1 MSKEILV
8 LSYATFPS
16 NSPRH
21 LRTHELVR
29 ELSKQG
35 HKVTLYVLKGNYNYK
50 KYEEENNIEVKS
62 LGKTVF
68 FNFDPITGLKEPIVF
83 KIVRKFLGSYLEF
96 PLIELVV
103 NVFNVLKKENQ
114 KDLLITIGNPY
125 PLHWGAALFMH
136 FSKKNKFNKWIA
148 DCGDPYMGN
157 DFHKKPFYF
166 KYIEKFFCRKTDFI
180 TIPIHSA
187 IEGYYPEFH
196 NKIRVIPQGFNFSET
211 KIVKD
216 FVKNEIPTFIY
227 AGIFYEKLRDPR
239 PLLDY
244 LIDLKVDFKFKVYT
258 KNKLFLEKYITISPE
273 RIEVLDYIP
282 RDELIFEMSKADF
295 LINIE
300 NPSHVH
306 SPSKLIDYAL
316 SKRPILSLNTNDK
329 LDKRLINDFLQGN
342 YDRALSVPN
351 IDIYD
356 IKNVARKFIELVD

>member
-1 MSKEILV
+1 M
-8 LSYATFPS
+8 
-16 NSPRH
+16 
-21 LRTHELVR
+21 
-29 ELSKQG
+29 
-35 HKVTLYVLKGNYNYK
+35 
-50 KYEEENNIEVKS
+50 
-62 LGKTVF
+62 
-68 FNFDPITGLKEPIVF
+68 
-83 KIVRKFLGSYLEF
+83 
-96 PLIELVV
+96 
-103 NVFNVLKKENQ
+103 
-114 KDLLITIGNPY
+114 
-125 PLHWGAALFMH
+125 
-136 FSKKNKFNKWIA
+136 
-148 DCGDPYMGN
+148 
-157 DFHKKPFYF
+157 
-166 KYIEKFFCRKTDFI
+166 
-180 TIPIHSA
+180 
-187 IEGYYPEFH
+187 
-196 NKIRVIPQGFNFSET
+196 
-211 KIVKD
+211 
-216 FVKNEIPTFIY
+216 
-227 AGIFYEKLRDPR
+227 RDPR

-258 KNKLFLEKYITISPE
+258 KNKSFLEKYITISPE